1 VGYLDEAAFAKHV
14 QACPRCG
21 ADRLVVHSYLDRAQT
36 LMVGQANDEGRWA
49 YDGEGFIDG
58 VYRIECGS
66 CGAEVYGQT
75 DCTRCHASDAMS
87 SVMATESRLVA
98 PKKCPKCQGLEMSII
113 GFAPGRTD
121 VVMGRP
127 AKTVA
132 KALFG
137 DPGFHVV
144 AVGCSDCDWA
154 VVAEGCPMCGAPSPI
169 RRRPG

>member
-1 VGYLDEAAFAKHV
+1 M
-14 QACPRCG
+14 
-21 ADRLVVHSYLDRAQT
+21 LVVHSYLDRSQPM
-36 LMVGQANDEGRWA
+36 MVGEANDEGRWA

-66 CGAEVYGQT
+66 CAAVLYHED
-75 DCTRCHASDAMS
+75 DCTRCHAPGVLAA
-87 SVMATESRLVA
+87 VLAAPSRLDV
-98 PKKCPKCQGLEMSII
+98 PKKCPRCQGLEMSIV
-113 GFAPGRTD
+113 GFAPGRTE

-132 KALFG
+132 KALHG
-137 DPGFHVV
+137 EPGFHVV